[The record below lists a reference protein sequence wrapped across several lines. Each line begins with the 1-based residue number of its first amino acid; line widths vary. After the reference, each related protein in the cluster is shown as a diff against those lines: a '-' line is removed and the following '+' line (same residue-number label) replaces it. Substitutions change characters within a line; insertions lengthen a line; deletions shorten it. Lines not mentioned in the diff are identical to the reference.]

1 MNPRPSDVSDTAR
14 RLHVIRLPWRLP
26 YESDAL
32 PTTPPRPSL
41 PCCTYPLKN
50 ADEFNLKKPKIKLE
64 IFRSL
69 HALSVFRGTMVDL
82 QTAMAAA
89 AAERKQRS
97 GAASQERKVRRS
109 GADLGIEAFD
119 PVKHV
124 KKEKADTASM
134 WLVLA
139 FALAISL
146 AMRFVLMPNTS
157 QDKSDI
163 LYLMP
168 LSAMILIPQI
178 HRMVMPKSYQEFYTK
193 GTWFKAGFL
202 HTFTFL
208 ALAFL
213 LVNPPFGDIVAP
225 KLANGWA
232 IAADDD
238 GNLLFNEESS
248 RNGEII
254 WTVEN
259 DGVLDGDIWLLF
271 GLADNVNSDGAN
283 VVVELSH
290 QTNSTVIESNAT
302 FWSENSERI
311 SNANETDNSSAPN
324 LIPHS
329 KDQAFAI
336 QLGSDFSAG
345 TYQISVSITEE
356 GDPWTNTRE
365 YDWTL
370 VIVEE
375 LE

>member
-1 MNPRPSDVSDTAR
+1 MM
-14 RLHVIRLPWRLP
+14 LQ
-26 YESDAL
+26 
-32 PTTPPRPSL
+32 
-41 PCCTYPLKN
+41 
-50 ADEFNLKKPKIKLE
+50 

-69 HALSVFRGTMVDL
+69 HALSVFRGFMVDL

-124 KKEKADTASM
+124 KKERADTASM

-139 FALAISL
+139 FAVAISL

-157 QDKSDI
+157 QEKSDI

-178 HRMVMPKSYQEFYTK
+178 HRMVMPKSFQEFYTK
-193 GTWFKAGFL
+193 GTWIKAGFL
-202 HTFTFL
+202 HTFSFL

-232 IAADDD
+232 IAIDDD
-238 GNLLFNEESS
+238 GDLLFNEESS
-248 RNGEII
+248 KNGEIV
-254 WTVEN
+254 WTIEN
-259 DGVLDGDIWLLF
+259 EGVLDGDIWLLF

-283 VVVELSH
+283 VVVELTH
-290 QTNSTVIESNAT
+290 QTNSTIIDSNAT
-302 FWSENSERI
+302 FWSDNSDRI

-329 KDQAFAI
+329 KDQAFAV
-336 QLGSDFSAG
+336 QLGADFSAG
-345 TYQISVSITEE
+345 TYQINVSITEE

-370 VIVEE
+370 VIVES

>member
-1 MNPRPSDVSDTAR
+1 
-14 RLHVIRLPWRLP
+14 
-26 YESDAL
+26 
-32 PTTPPRPSL
+32 
-41 PCCTYPLKN
+41 
-50 ADEFNLKKPKIKLE
+50 
-64 IFRSL
+64 
-69 HALSVFRGTMVDL
+69 
-82 QTAMAAA
+82 
-89 AAERKQRS
+89 
-97 GAASQERKVRRS
+97 
-109 GADLGIEAFD
+109 
-119 PVKHV
+119 
-124 KKEKADTASM
+124 
-134 WLVLA
+134 
-139 FALAISL
+139 
-146 AMRFVLMPNTS
+146 
-157 QDKSDI
+157 
-163 LYLMP
+163 MP

-283 VVVELSH
+283 VVVELTH